1 MTCDKNNNFKL
12 FILKEKVLFT
22 AAFEIPLHC
31 ALSREK
37 ERQNNT
43 SDLWLWRQTLFDSFR
58 RVRLTFL
65 TWLFPLHVGWEA
77 RPINTPTAHACRSD
91 FNCWCIPGRLNLLS
105 YFDFLAKTSPGL
117 VFFFSLVTSLIPWA
131 HDMKLLPTNVFL
143 FPMQQ
148 LAAREWVCPVITGA
162 LQYIALFSSHSFS
175 STVCL
180 VEICCQHWPFSTL
193 SHSLQLKGE
202 KGRIVTTERFH
213 SSNSFNAV
221 AFCFHICL
229 FVFFPFFYR
238 SSRLSACKMCDTL
251 YLLIRITAGYNYQ
264 IHLCMI
270 EALSR
275 CFHFVSFVS

>member
-117 VFFFSLVTSLIPWA
+117 VFFFSLVTFSDSMSSWHEIATNQCFPFPHATVGSPRMGVSCYYRSASVHCAFLLPQFFLNSLSCR
-131 HDMKLLPTNVFL
+131 DLLPTLTIFNV
-143 FPMQQ
+143 
-148 LAAREWVCPVITGA
+148 
-162 LQYIALFSSHSFS
+162 
-175 STVCL
+175 
-180 VEICCQHWPFSTL
+180 
-193 SHSLQLKGE
+193 
-202 KGRIVTTERFH
+202 
-213 SSNSFNAV
+213 V
-221 AFCFHICL
+221 AFFA
-229 FVFFPFFYR
+229 VERWKR
-238 SSRLSACKMCDTL
+238 SDCDNG
-251 YLLIRITAGYNYQ
+251 AVPQ
-264 IHLCMI
+264 
-270 EALSR
+270 
-275 CFHFVSFVS
+275 FK